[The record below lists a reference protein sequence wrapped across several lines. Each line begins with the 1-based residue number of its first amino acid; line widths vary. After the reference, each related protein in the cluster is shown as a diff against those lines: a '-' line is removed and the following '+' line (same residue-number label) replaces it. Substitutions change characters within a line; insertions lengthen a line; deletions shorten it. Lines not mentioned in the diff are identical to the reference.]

1 MKDTLYREVI
11 LDLYRNPKNKGE
23 IKNADFEAE
32 SVNPLCG
39 DKVKIQL
46 KISSKNKIIEK
57 ALFSGSGCV
66 ISQASASL
74 LCTYIIGKKPSDIKK
89 INSDDIINL
98 IGIKPSPSR
107 LGCAILGLKSLKEVV
122 KNAV

>member
-11 LDLYRNPKNKGE
+11 LDLYRNPKNKGK
-23 IKNADFEAE
+23 IKDADFEAE

-39 DKVKIQL
+39 DVVTIQL
-46 KISSKNKIIEK
+46 KVDGQSKIKQ
-57 ALFSGSGCV
+57 AVFSGSGCV

-74 LCTYIIGKKPSDIKK
+74 LCTYIIGKKLSDIKK
-89 INSDDIINL
+89 INSDDIIKL

-107 LGCAILGLKSLKEVV
+107 LGCVILSLRTLKEVI
-122 KNAV
+122 KDAV

>member
-1 MKDTLYREVI
+1 MKDTLYREII

-23 IKNADFEAE
+23 IKDADFEAE

-66 ISQASASL
+66 ISQVSASL
-74 LCTYIIGKKPSDIKK
+74 LCTYIIGKKLSDIKK
-89 INSDDIINL
+89 INSDDIIKL
-98 IGIKPSPSR
+98 IGTKPSPSR
-107 LGCAILGLKSLKEVV
+107 LGCAVLSLKALKEVV